1 MATITARIDDQVKA
15 ELKLFSQ
22 EIGISIGSLF
32 NAWAKDVLRHKQV
45 VFKLN
50 EEQLED
56 QEMYANVKKLAAEGN
71 QSLASGRSTL
81 VI

>member
-1 MATITARIDDQVKA
+1 MATITARIDGRVKA

-32 NAWAKDVLRHKQV
+32 SAWAKDVLRHKQV
-45 VFKLN
+45 VFELN

-56 QEMYANVKKLAAEGN
+56 QEMYANAKKLTAEWN